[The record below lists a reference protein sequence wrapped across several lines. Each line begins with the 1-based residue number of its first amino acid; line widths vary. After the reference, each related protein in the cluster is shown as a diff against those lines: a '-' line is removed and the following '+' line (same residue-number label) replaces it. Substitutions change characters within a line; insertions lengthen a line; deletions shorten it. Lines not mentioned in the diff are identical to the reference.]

1 MKDLKKIIALFIAIF
16 IMGIVIIVININ
28 TSLKTPVNTVDINKN
43 DTLYLIKKESQL
55 S

>member
-1 MKDLKKIIALFIAIF
+1 MKDLRKIIILFIAIF
-16 IMGIVIIVININ
+16 IMGIVVTVININ
-28 TSLKTPVNTVDINKN
+28 TSLKTPTNTVDINKN